1 MQAPAVRIRRRCD
14 TSTKFDYNR
23 FHLTPI
29 GCTAA
34 TLDADDGGG
43 EQAQGNGVAV
53 PSRCA
58 APGNFPK
65 AWRTANSLPK
75 LSHADKS

>member
-1 MQAPAVRIRRRCD
+1 MHAPVVRIRRRCD

-23 FHLTPI
+23 LHLTPI
-29 GCTAA
+29 GCNAA
-34 TLDADDGGG
+34 TFDDGDGDG
-43 EQAQGNGVAV
+43 KQAQSDGVAV
-53 PSRCA
+53 PRRCA

-65 AWRTANSLPK
+65 AWRTADGLPK

>member
-34 TLDADDGGG
+34 TFDAGDGDGK
-43 EQAQGNGVAV
+43 Q
-53 PSRCA
+53 
-58 APGNFPK
+58 
-65 AWRTANSLPK
+65 T
-75 LSHADKS
+75 